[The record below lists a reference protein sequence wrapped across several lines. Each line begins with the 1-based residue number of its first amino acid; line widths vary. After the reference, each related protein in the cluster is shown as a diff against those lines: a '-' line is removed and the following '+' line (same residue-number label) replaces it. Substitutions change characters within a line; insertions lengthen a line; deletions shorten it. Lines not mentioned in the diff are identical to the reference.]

1 LNLFLQKGSRWG
13 VFMFRKIAYYI
24 PLCMIVFVNIIG
36 YAFLAFKEEPY
47 NTQAFLMCFIVLA
60 MLCISYIVIIKKRF
74 GESYLFLIVSML
86 LSIGIMMI
94 YRLNSGLAVK
104 QIVWMLV
111 GIVVF
116 FTCYYSYLKIDK
128 WHKYAVLYMAVPI
141 LLYILTLVF
150 GTTINGAKN
159 WIIIAGFSFQPSE
172 INKIL
177 YVFFL
182 GSYFK
187 NQDKLFFQKS
197 NFSEKNKILINKALL
212 MFITYLNAG
221 FLVLQRDWGTIALL
235 LLVYL
240 FVLYIFSEDNKFLIL
255 NCALLL
261 PTALIG
267 YKFFYHVRV
276 RVEIWIDPWQDVLGK
291 GYQIAQSLFGIG
303 SGGFFGTGLGMG
315 KPYMIPFASTDFIFS
330 AICEEMGTMTG
341 VAVVLLYMILCYRAF
356 KIALNIKSRFEKIV
370 VLGLTL
376 LIGMQTFIIIG
387 GVIKLIP
394 LTGITLPFVSYGGS
408 SLVSS
413 FIILGILQAI
423 SKRDFSSGGENYG

>member
-1 LNLFLQKGSRWG
+1 
-13 VFMFRKIAYYI
+13 MFRKIAYYI
-24 PLCMIVFVNIIG
+24 PLCMIIFINIIG
-36 YAFLAFKEEPY
+36 YAFLAFKEET
-47 NTQAFLMCFIVLA
+47 NNMHAFLVCFLVLA
-60 MLCISYIVIIKKRF
+60 MVFISYVVITKKKF

-94 YRLNSGLAVK
+94 YRLNSDLAVK
-104 QIVWMLV
+104 QVIWMFV
-111 GIVVF
+111 GNMAF
-116 FTCYYSYLKIDK
+116 FACYYFYIKINK
-128 WHKYAVLYMAVPI
+128 WHKYTNLYIAVPV

-150 GTTINGAKN
+150 GTTVNGAKN
-159 WIIIAGFSFQPSE
+159 WIIIAGFSFQLSE

-182 GSYFK
+182 GTYFK

-197 NFSEKNKILINKALL
+197 NFSEKNKILINRGLL

-240 FVLYIFSEDNKFLIL
+240 FILYIFSEDNRFLIL
-255 NCALLL
+255 NCGLLF

-291 GYQIAQSLFGIG
+291 GYQIVQSLFGIG

-330 AICEEMGTMTG
+330 AICEEMGTLTG
-341 VAVVLLYMILCYRAF
+341 VAVVLLYMLLCYRAF
-356 KIALNIKSRFEKIV
+356 KIALNIKNRFEKIV
-370 VLGLTL
+370 VLGLAL
-376 LIGMQTFIIIG
+376 MLGMQTFIIIG

-394 LTGITLPFVSYGGS
+394 LTGTTLPFVSYGGS
-408 SLVSS
+408 SLVTS

-423 SKRDFSSGGENYG
+423 SKGDFSNEGEKYG

>member
-1 LNLFLQKGSRWG
+1 
-13 VFMFRKIAYYI
+13 MFRKIAGYV
-24 PLCMIVFVNIIG
+24 PLSMIIFANIIG
-36 YAFLAFKEEPY
+36 YTFLAFREEPY
-47 NTQAFLMCFIVLA
+47 NSHAFLMCFIVLA
-60 MLCISYIVIIKKRF
+60 MICISYTVIIKKRF

-94 YRLNSGLAVK
+94 YRLDSGLAVK
-104 QIVWMLV
+104 QVIWMLT
-111 GIVVF
+111 GIIAF
-116 FTCYYSYLKIDK
+116 FTCYYLYLKIDK
-128 WHKYAVLYMAVPI
+128 WHKYYYLYIVAPI

-172 INKIL
+172 LNKIL

-187 NQDKLFFQKS
+187 SRDKLFFQKS
-197 NFSEKNKILINKALL
+197 NIGEKNKIFMNRVLL
-212 MFITYLNAG
+212 MFITYLNVG
-221 FLVLQRDWGTIALL
+221 FLALQRDWGTIAIL

-240 FVLYIFSEDNKFLIL
+240 FVLYIFSEGYKFLIL
-255 NCALLL
+255 NCGLLL
-261 PTALIG
+261 PTALIA

-276 RVEIWIDPWQDVLGK
+276 RVEIWINPWEDILGK

-303 SGGFFGTGLGMG
+303 SGGFFGTGLRMG

-330 AICEEMGTMTG
+330 AICEEMGTLTG
-341 VAVVLLYMILCYRAF
+341 VAVVLLYMLLCYRAF
-356 KIALNIKSRFEKIV
+356 KIALNIKRRFEKIV
-370 VLGLTL
+370 VLGLIL

-394 LTGITLPFVSYGGS
+394 LTGTTLPYVSYGGS
-408 SLVSS
+408 SLVTS

-423 SKRDFSSGGENYG
+423 SRGDFSSEGENYG